1 MRKGTEGIL
10 SQSRAELRGRGDAGR
25 RRRPEDLPARSG
37 PARPAPA
44 PARFAALRPDLIAAC
59 GSLEKAFE
67 RMDVFKTGLVSC
79 LEFQDV
85 MSETLRISIDDAY
98 HLFEQVDVG
107 KRGVISLRDLQ
118 TA

>member
-1 MRKGTEGIL
+1 MFP
-10 SQSRAELRGRGDAGR
+10 
-25 RRRPEDLPARSG
+25 RRPE
-37 PARPAPA
+37 
-44 PARFAALRPDLIAAC
+44 LIEAC